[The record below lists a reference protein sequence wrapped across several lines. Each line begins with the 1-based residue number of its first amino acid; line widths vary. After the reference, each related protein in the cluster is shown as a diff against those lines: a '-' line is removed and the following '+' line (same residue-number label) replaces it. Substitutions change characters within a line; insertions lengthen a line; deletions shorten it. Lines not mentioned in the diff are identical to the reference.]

1 MTQHAAHPA
10 DDRVLVLI
18 TGSGRSGTSSLAG
31 SLSMLGLHVPEPVV
45 PPTAINPKG
54 FFETSWVVDFHQD
67 LLRRAMVRSSDGS
80 VLAERR
86 VHQVLADGEAQDR
99 LTAWLGEQPGTATLV
114 KDNQACW
121 FVDLWAAA
129 ASATGRD
136 LRLLTSLRHPAEVV
150 GSRDL
155 VWGQGR
161 EADERRRRETTN
173 VASWLNVALVTELR
187 GRALPRAFVG
197 YGELIAGWRPALGRV
212 SGQLGLGL
220 DLPGTGST
228 HELDSWLDAGLRR
241 SQLTWA
247 DLRVPERL
255 QALAEDAW
263 HQLNAL
269 ALDPRSAA
277 AQARLDALGEE
288 YAVLYDEAVAI
299 GRDESRHQQKA
310 AARRSGDKV
319 RARFRKRLGQDAEQA
334 RP

>member
-1 MTQHAAHPA
+1 MTQHDAHPG

-31 SLSMLGLHVPEPVV
+31 SLSKLGMHVPEPVV
-45 PPTAINPKG
+45 QPTAINPKG

-86 VHQVLADGEAQDR
+86 VHQIIDADARAR
-99 LTAWLGEQPGTATLV
+99 LLAWLDDQPEPSLLV

-121 FVDLWAAA
+121 FVDTWAEAAA
-129 ASATGRD
+129 ATGRE
-136 LRLLTSLRHPAEVV
+136 LRLLTALRHPAEVV

-161 EADERRRRETTN
+161 EDEERRRRETTN

-187 GRALPRAFVG
+187 GRPLRRSFVG

-212 SGQLGLGL
+212 TEQLGLGL
-220 DLPGTGST
+220 EVPPEST
-228 HELDSWLDAGLRR
+228 PHELDSWLDADLRR

-255 QALAEDAW
+255 QQLAEEAW
-263 HQLNAL
+263 VQLNAL
-269 ALDPRSAA
+269 ALDPRSTA
-277 AQARLDALGEE
+277 AQARLDVLGEE
-288 YAVLYDEAVAI
+288 YAALQDEAAAI
-299 GRDESRHQQKA
+299 ARDESRHQQKA

-319 RARFRKRLGQDAEQA
+319 RARFRRRLGEQA
-334 RP
+334 